1 MPPKFPLQPVLD
13 FRKVLVDRLEVEL
26 AHLLSAGH
34 RLRNRITTNQAAQ
47 QAVLAELRTLQS
59 GLLNLEQIQR
69 QQTGWQI
76 LHDEL
81 QRLAAEMRTLQNAVH
96 EKRAELVAAA
106 QRRDVVAKLGERHA
120 GHWQAELLRH
130 ETAERDDIYIARAF
144 NRRAA

>member
-26 AHLLSAGH
+26 ARLLSAGH
-34 RLRNRITTNQAAQ
+34 RLRRRITANQAAQ
-47 QAVLAELRTLQS
+47 LNVLAELRALQS
-59 GLLNLEQIQR
+59 GLLNIEQIQR
-69 QQTGWQI
+69 LQNGWQT

-81 QRLAAEMRTLQNAVH
+81 QRLASEMRTLQNAVH

-120 GHWQAELLRH
+120 SSWQAELLRH
-130 ETAERDDIYIARAF
+130 EAAERDDIYIARAF
-144 NRRAA
+144 NRRAV